1 MFDMQFMTF
10 YLLFLL
16 DRVFVTVLDG
26 VFLTLFAGD
35 LLGHFDRDIDAV
47 FLGNV
52 HAMLFGDLFLHVVT
66 FLALYLVT
74 LLPWNLLWVLFEK
87 KSCQFTY
94 QPAKIDIIDLRTI
107 FAARRHQICP
117 FHQCQLFHVQIDIP
131 SHQISR
137 QRLSNVSHLA
147 MSRY

>member
-1 MFDMQFMTF
+1 MAKSTAILFDVHFMTF

-52 HAMLFGDLFLHVVT
+52 HAVLLGDLFLHVIT

-94 QPAKIDIIDLRTI
+94 HYPSFSEI
-107 FAARRHQICP
+107 
-117 FHQCQLFHVQIDIP
+117 LFSILVFEQNFFE
-131 SHQISR
+131 
-137 QRLSNVSHLA
+137 L
-147 MSRY
+147 

>member
-1 MFDMQFMTF
+1 MGTAILLGPTHISHKIVKKGVAKFTATMFDVHFMNF

-52 HAMLFGDLFLHVVT
+52 HAMLLGDLFLHVIT

-74 LLPWNLLWVLFEK
+74 LLPWNLLWVLFEQ
-87 KSCQFTY
+87 KSG
-94 QPAKIDIIDLRTI
+94 
-107 FAARRHQICP
+107 
-117 FHQCQLFHVQIDIP
+117 QCIQSLSILF
-131 SHQISR
+131 
-137 QRLSNVSHLA
+137 
-147 MSRY
+147 